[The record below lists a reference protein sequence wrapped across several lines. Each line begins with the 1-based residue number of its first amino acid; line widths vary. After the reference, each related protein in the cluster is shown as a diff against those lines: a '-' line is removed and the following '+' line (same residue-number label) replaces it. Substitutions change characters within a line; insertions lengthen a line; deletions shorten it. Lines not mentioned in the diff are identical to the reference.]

1 MEKNCQPLIEK
12 CNLFIDSF
20 ETELIA
26 SLFPNRKF
34 ILRIEKLIK
43 FPFVA
48 ITEGWNASFRGPMP
62 WAVGIFCSMVFM
74 TIFGMTNLANDKNFI
89 LFFLSFLLV
98 VLIYITLVPPSFYN
112 STKKTKGN
120 IELVKSLLEKENF
133 QSSAELQLFKN
144 SCIRNYEQTFSRITK
159 FKWIVAAI
167 WAILLFFLSKF
178 TDAIISGNTEIAQG
192 LITTIFWVTT
202 ILVFVAYPVFGYEAF
217 IKKLH
222 YIMLCGFDEAEYC
235 LTKKQSISPN

>member
-12 CNLFIDSF
+12 CSLFIDSF
-20 ETELIA
+20 ETKLIA
-26 SLFPNRKF
+26 SLFPNSKF

-48 ITEGWNASFRGPMP
+48 IIEGWSASLRSPMP
-62 WAVGIFCSMVFM
+62 WAVGIFCTMVFM
-74 TIFGMTNLANDKNFI
+74 TILDKLNLVHDKNYI
-89 LFFLSFLLV
+89 LFLLSFSLV
-98 VLIYITLVPPSFYN
+98 ALIYITLVPPSFYN

-120 IELVKSLLEKENF
+120 IELVKSLLEKETF

-144 SCIRNYEQTFSRITK
+144 SCIRNYEQTFSRVTK

-178 TDAIISGNTEIAQG
+178 TDAIISGNTEIAQS
-192 LITTIFWVTT
+192 LISTIFWLTT

-222 YIMLCGFDEAEYC
+222 YILLSGFDEAEYC
-235 LTKKQSISPN
+235 LTKKQ